1 MPAQYGMGN
10 GGNTAP
16 PIIERYQINDTWDIV
31 RIRNSFEEQ
40 TRYVLVNKLVTAKL
54 VTAEGVAMQGL
65 RSRADIPDPVTIELF
80 EQLVDAR
87 NINHDIAK
95 VIEPYIQARKEAD
108 LFKLLEND
116 DNEPDTIES
125 ARRCYGGR
133 LCLKTCLSLQCGKKQ
148 SWQTWR
154 LVESMA
160 SPSLIHLHLNNS
172 LSLSTMIRH

>member
-40 TRYVLVNKLVTAKL
+40 TRYVLVNKLVTA
-54 VTAEGVAMQGL
+54 EGVAMQGL
-65 RSRADIPDPVTIELF
+65 RSRADIINPLTIELF

-116 DNEPDTIES
+116 TDEPDTIES
-125 ARRCYGGR
+125 ARR
-133 LCLKTCLSLQCGKKQ
+133 
-148 SWQTWR
+148 
-154 LVESMA
+154 
-160 SPSLIHLHLNNS
+160 
-172 LSLSTMIRH
+172 